1 MPSLLIRNPKSETEI
16 RGKPEIR
23 NPGSEQANGRLSSI
37 RASDFGFLSGFGF
50 RFSDFTVRA
59 VVILFLA
66 LLAGLAT
73 CYCVATGPED
83 ISEYPPATNSPYR
96 LPWAAGQAHLCVQGN
111 RGIVSHHEWERFA
124 YDFYMP
130 VGTEVCAARGGKVL
144 TVIVSHDGHGYHW
157 TNNLVA
163 IEHDDQTRGYYLHL
177 KKDGSRVK
185 VGDIVK
191 QGQVIAE
198 SGHVG
203 NSMMPHLHFH
213 VTDAKR
219 TTTLPIT
226 FSDVS
231 QDAGIPRM
239 FKTYSSG
246 NLPQQ

>member
-1 MPSLLIRNPKSETEI
+1 
-16 RGKPEIR
+16 
-23 NPGSEQANGRLSSI
+23 
-37 RASDFGFLSGFGF
+37 
-50 RFSDFTVRA
+50 
-59 VVILFLA
+59 
-66 LLAGLAT
+66 
-73 CYCVATGPED
+73 VATGPED
-83 ISEYPPATNSPYR
+83 ISQYPPATNSPYR
-96 LPWAAGQAHLCVQGN
+96 LPWAAGQAHLCIQSN
-111 RGIVSHHEWERFA
+111 RGIVSHRDWERFA
-124 YDFYMP
+124 YDFTMP
-130 VGTEVCAARGGKVL
+130 VGTEVCAARAGKVVA
-144 TVIVSHDGHGYHW
+144 VIVSHDGHGYHW

-177 KKDGSRVK
+177 KKDGSHVK

-219 TTTLPIT
+219 TTTLPVT

-246 NLPQQ
+246 NVPPQ

>member
-1 MPSLLIRNPKSETEI
+1 LSWKWRTLLI
-16 RGKPEIR
+16 
-23 NPGSEQANGRLSSI
+23 
-37 RASDFGFLSGFGF
+37 
-50 RFSDFTVRA
+50 
-59 VVILFLA
+59 LFFA
-66 LLAGLAT
+66 LLAGVVT

-83 ISEYPPATNSPYR
+83 ASQYPAAAQSPYR
-96 LPWAAGQAHLCVQGN
+96 LPWTAGQAHRCVQGN
-111 RGIVSHHEWERFA
+111 RGIVSHRDWERFA
-124 YDFYMP
+124 YDFAMP
-130 VGTEVCAARGGKVL
+130 VGTEVCAARAGKVVA
-144 TVIVSHDGHGYHW
+144 VIVSHDGHGYRW

-213 VTDAKR
+213 VTDANR
-219 TTTLPIT
+219 TTTLPIS
-226 FSDVS
+226 FSDMT

-239 FKTYSSG
+239 FKTYTSG
-246 NLPQQ
+246 NLPPK